1 MDNIRFGSFVAQLR
15 KERGL
20 TQKELAQRLHVTDK
34 AVSKWETGRGFPDLK
49 LLEPL
54 AQTLEV
60 SLVELLQG
68 ERTSSPTLSVEEAG
82 QVAAE
87 TAHIGVDRHTVVIEN
102 NDHGLPGGAGIV
114 EPLEAEATGHGTVA
128 DQGDNAVIL
137 VEQGSGVG
145 HTQGHRN
152 GVGGVACDESNMLAL
167 IGLGKARKTAQ
178 LPQCMKQRL
187 SPGQNLMAVALVSHI
202 KNQTVLGGVKHPMN
216 SHRQLHDAQVGGQM
230 TTGFRHIFHQ
240 KVPKLPA
247 KLVHLGTIQ

>member
-82 QVAAE
+82 QVAAR
-87 TAHIGVDRHTVVIEN
+87 AM
-102 NDHGLPGGAGIV
+102 
-114 EPLEAEATGHGTVA
+114 
-128 DQGDNAVIL
+128 DQY
-137 VEQGSGVG
+137 QQ
-145 HTQGHRN
+145 T
-152 GVGGVACDESNMLAL
+152 
-167 IGLGKARKTAQ
+167 
-178 LPQCMKQRL
+178 
-187 SPGQNLMAVALVSHI
+187 
-202 KNQTVLGGVKHPMN
+202 TVL
-216 SHRQLHDAQVGGQM
+216 RYLRL
-230 TTGFRHIFHQ
+230 FRGSAPPRRSSASSFCCRTWFTASPSSTFI
-240 KVPKLPA
+240 
-247 KLVHLGTIQ
+247 G

>member
-82 QVAAE
+82 QVAARAMDQYQQTTVLRYLRLFRWVC
-87 TAHIGVDRHTVVIEN
+87 TAAAVFCFLFLLPYLVYGVSQLYFHWVIEPQM
-102 NDHGLPGGAGIV
+102 GVIGS
-114 EPLEAEATGHGTVA
+114 AEGPP
-128 DQGDNAVIL
+128 VIITSSP
-137 VEQGSGVG
+137 GSGRHCWPSCAPPAAYWFSG
-145 HTQGHRN
+145 STAWR
-152 GVGGVACDESNMLAL
+152 GG
-167 IGLGKARKTAQ
+167 
-178 LPQCMKQRL
+178 
-187 SPGQNLMAVALVSHI
+187 
-202 KNQTVLGGVKHPMN
+202 
-216 SHRQLHDAQVGGQM
+216 
-230 TTGFRHIFHQ
+230 
-240 KVPKLPA
+240 
-247 KLVHLGTIQ
+247 